1 MPISF
6 HSTVVSLS
14 WAGLTT
20 LALER
25 EAIMLEASVT
35 GILPLTF
42 QLRQQDK
49 LLGELSISLWRGKGR
64 LELQEGTYQLYREGW
79 VSGDFLLELDG
90 KVVARASKP
99 SALRNRFEIDLPD
112 RQVVLR
118 KPSSY
123 DRRVI
128 VLDREREIGSVYPLG
143 AFTRRTA
150 IDLPDDW
157 PLPSRAFLFWIVFN
171 VWKRPNQIEIS

>member
-1 MPISF
+1 
-6 HSTVVSLS
+6 
-14 WAGLTT
+14 
-20 LALER
+20 
-25 EAIMLEASVT
+25 MLEATVT

-42 QLRQQDK
+42 QFRQQNQ
-49 LLGELSISLWRGKGR
+49 LLGELTNSFWRGKGE
-64 LELQEGTYQLYREGW
+64 LEVQEATYELYREGW
-79 VSGDFLLELDG
+79 FSGDFLLERDG
-90 KVVARASKP
+90 KVIGRASKP

-118 KPSSY
+118 KPSSF

-128 VLDREREIGSVYPLG
+128 VLDREREIGSIYPLG

-150 IDLPDDW
+150 IDLPDDL
-157 PLPSRAFLFWIVFN
+157 PLPSRVFLFWIVFN